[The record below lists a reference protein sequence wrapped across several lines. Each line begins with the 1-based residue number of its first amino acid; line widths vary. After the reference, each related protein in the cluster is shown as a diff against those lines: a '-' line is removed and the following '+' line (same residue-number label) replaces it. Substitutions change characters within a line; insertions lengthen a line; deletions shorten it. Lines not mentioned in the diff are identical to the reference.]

1 MYIQSSFQVSCIINQ
16 HETIVCMYYLN
27 GGTRI
32 MDLIIR
38 QARLRS
44 QPGTWDI
51 GINGDRI
58 AFTAEQIEEAGTQE
72 VDAAGN
78 LVAPT
83 YVNGHIHL
91 DKCHLQER
99 MRPNK
104 DYSFAECL
112 ELTWEHKAHYT
123 VEDIL
128 ERAGRAIEEGILN
141 GTTVFR
147 AFADVDSI
155 AKLRSV
161 EGLLA
166 LREHWRDA
174 VHIEVVAFPQEGII
188 RDAGTREL
196 MAEAMRMG
204 ADVMGGLPWF
214 EMLDEDART
223 HIDLCFELAKRYNK
237 DIHMLVDDTDNP
249 MSRSLEYLAVKTMRE
264 GYQGRVSASHCG
276 ALAAY
281 DEVHARKVMDLVK
294 AANVSISSNPHIS
307 LVVQGRFDLEPIRR
321 GITRAKQLWE
331 LGVNIFS
338 SQDDVADPF
347 YPFGRNDQQEV
358 AAYVCHT
365 AHMTAPSEIEAAFDF
380 VTYNAA
386 RALRLED
393 YGLETGCKADLNVL
407 AAPTI
412 RQVLRLQQPPRCV
425 VRNGKVLAR
434 NQMQREFVGR

>member
-1 MYIQSSFQVSCIINQ
+1 MHYLVMVEATITNQ

-58 AFTAEQIEEAGTQE
+58 AITAEHIEEAGTQE

-99 MRPNK
+99 MLPNK
-104 DYSFAECL
+104 NYSFAECL

-147 AFADVDSI
+147 AFADVDTI
-155 AKLRSV
+155 GKLRPL

-166 LREHWRDA
+166 LRERWRNI
-174 VHIEVVAFPQEGII
+174 VHIEVVAFPQEGLI
-188 RDAGTREL
+188 RDPGADLL
-196 MAEAMRMG
+196 MEEAMRMG
-204 ADVMGGLPWF
+204 AGVVGGLPWF
-214 EMLDEDART
+214 EMLDEDARA
-223 HIDLCFELAKRYNK
+223 HIDWCFELAKKYDK

-264 GYQGRVSASHCG
+264 GYHGRVSASHCG

-294 AANVSISSNPHIS
+294 EANVSVSTNPHIS

-321 GITRAKQLWE
+321 GITRVKQLWH
-331 LGVNIFS
+331 LGVNVFS

-358 AAYVCHT
+358 AAYVCHA
-365 AHMTAPSEIEAAFDF
+365 AHMTARDEIEAAFDF
-380 VTYNAA
+380 VTNNAA
-386 RALRLED
+386 RALRLEG
-393 YGLETGCKADLNVL
+393 YGLQPGCRADLNVL
-407 AAPTI
+407 TASTVQ
-412 RQVLRLQQPPRCV
+412 QVLRIQQPPRWV
-425 VRNGKVLAR
+425 IRSGRILAR
-434 NQMQREFVGR
+434 NQLQRELSRL

>member
-1 MYIQSSFQVSCIINQ
+1 
-16 HETIVCMYYLN
+16 
-27 GGTRI
+27 

-58 AFTAEQIEEAGTQE
+58 AITAEHIEEAGTQE

-99 MRPNK
+99 MLPNK
-104 DYSFAECL
+104 NYSFAECL

-141 GTTVFR
+141 CTTVFR
-147 AFADVDSI
+147 AFADVDTI
-155 AKLRSV
+155 GKLRPL

-166 LREHWRDA
+166 LRERWRNV
-174 VHIEVVAFPQEGII
+174 VHIEVVAFPQEGLI
-188 RDAGTREL
+188 RDPGADLL
-196 MAEAMRMG
+196 MEEAMRMG
-204 ADVMGGLPWF
+204 AGVVGGLPWF
-214 EMLDEDART
+214 EMLDEDARA
-223 HIDLCFELAKRYNK
+223 HIDWCFELAKKYDK

-264 GYQGRVSASHCG
+264 GYHGRVSASHCG

-294 AANVSISSNPHIS
+294 EANISVSTNPHIS

-321 GITRAKQLWE
+321 GITRVKQLWH
-331 LGVNIFS
+331 LGVNVFS

-347 YPFGRNDQQEV
+347 YPFGRNDQQEA
-358 AAYVCHT
+358 AAYVCHA
-365 AHMTAPSEIEAAFDF
+365 AHMTARDEIEAAFDF
-380 VTYNAA
+380 VTNNAA
-386 RALRLED
+386 RALRLEG
-393 YGLETGCKADLNVL
+393 YGLQPGCRADLNVL
-407 AAPTI
+407 TASTVQ
-412 RQVLRLQQPPRCV
+412 QVLRIQQPPRWV
-425 VRNGKVLAR
+425 IRSGRILAR
-434 NQMQREFVGR
+434 NQLQRELSRL